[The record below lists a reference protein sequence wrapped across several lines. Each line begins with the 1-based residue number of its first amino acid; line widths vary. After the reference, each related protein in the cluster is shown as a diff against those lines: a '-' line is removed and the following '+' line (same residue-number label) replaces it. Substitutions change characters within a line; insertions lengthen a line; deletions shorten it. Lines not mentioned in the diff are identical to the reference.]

1 LTKSSHTTTQSVNT
15 SDEILKTETLCYREG
30 VTDLSDAPVNRL
42 ERRKQ
47 RTRAAL
53 IRAAQAFIAE
63 GKVNV
68 PVLEIT
74 QAADVGMG
82 SFYNHFE
89 SKEQLFEA
97 AVAEVLESHGVLL
110 DHLTSSIDDPA
121 ETFACSFR
129 LTGRLFR
136 RRPQESRILL
146 ANGMALLSSDLGL
159 APRALRD
166 IEAAVSAGRFTVDDP
181 ELALSVAGGALL
193 GLGNLLRSQPD
204 RDDAAAAD
212 TVTEDVLRLFGLPP
226 DEAREICRRPLPDLG
241 SSQVPDSAA

>member
-1 LTKSSHTTTQSVNT
+1 
-15 SDEILKTETLCYREG
+15 

-97 AVAEVLESHGVLL
+97 AVAEVLESHGALL

-193 GLGNLLRSQPD
+193 GLGNLLRSQPE

-212 TVTEDVLRLFGLPP
+212 TVTEDVLRLFGLPEN
-226 DEAREICRRPLPDLG
+226 EAREICRRPLPDLG